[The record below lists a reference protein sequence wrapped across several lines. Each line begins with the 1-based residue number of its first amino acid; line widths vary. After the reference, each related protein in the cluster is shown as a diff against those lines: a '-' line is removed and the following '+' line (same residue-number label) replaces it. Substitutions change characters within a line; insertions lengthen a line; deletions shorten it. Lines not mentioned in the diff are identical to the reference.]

1 MSFDMTERVFNT
13 FVPKADASLYIG
25 STFKVMIV
33 ALIKGNPH
41 PPKNFTFNV
50 YVTDSP
56 ASGCPGYYYIK
67 APRINDVVVSNGK
80 TY

>member
-1 MSFDMTERVFNT
+1 
-13 FVPKADASLYIG
+13 
-25 STFKVMIV
+25 MII

-56 ASGCPGYYYIK
+56 ASGCPGYYYIQ